1 MSLFCVVAGLLGH
14 ATVLEPMGVSDI
26 LGGVPSVH
34 ANDAARSS
42 SASEA
47 SKAAKPSAGTC
58 LPICHAEKHKAWS
71 VKCAWAE
78 RCKGCD
84 ECTGPPN
91 AAATAAA
98 KAGSAAAAA
107 KAGNKPGPAPTK
119 AAKTGAAAAAAKAGK
134 KPRPAPTKAAKP
146 SGGAC
151 LPICY
156 TEEHKAW
163 SVKCAW
169 AERCKGCDECTGPP
183 SDAAG
188 AAAKTTGD
196 RKSVV

>member
-42 SASEA
+42 GASEA

-78 RCKGCD
+78 RCKGCED
-84 ECTGPPN
+84 
-91 AAATAAA
+91 
-98 KAGSAAAAA
+98 
-107 KAGNKPGPAPTK
+107 
-119 AAKTGAAAAAAKAGK
+119 
-134 KPRPAPTKAAKP
+134 
-146 SGGAC
+146 
-151 LPICY
+151 
-156 TEEHKAW
+156 
-163 SVKCAW
+163 
-169 AERCKGCDECTGPP
+169 CTGPP

-188 AAAKTTGD
+188 AAAKTTGAAAAAAKAGARTQGDEVFVGGPRDLGSGDTSSELGSGDTSSDLGSGDTSTSAPTGSSAAD